1 VHHTSVRHSPCPVLS
16 NHSFL
21 LIIIYL
27 FFNFSFVLNA
37 NANLSGV
44 YCGGWVGT
52 GPVGVIVSTMGSA
65 FELGRL
71 IEHDLKSGTV
81 SCITSKPGFTEVA
94 KLLDTKGIINP
105 KL

>member
-1 VHHTSVRHSPCPVLS
+1 MLI
-16 NHSFL
+16 FL
-21 LIIIYL
+21 YYL
-27 FFNFSFVLNA
+27 ESCYSQVKIKFT
-37 NANLSGV
+37 GV

-81 SCITSKPGFTEVA
+81 SYSTTKPGFTAVA
-94 KLLDTKGIINP
+94 KLLDKRGDFQKKI
-105 KL
+105 